1 MLTGNQRVAEPLCQR
16 VGSSKEG
23 HTRKSALISGPPAA
37 IGVFAFLRAGT
48 VEANGG
54 EVAADRGSNRQAYSR
69 QAGVACLR
77 GTAETSWL
85 WQVGAKRNES
95 QRHPVAGVRPYPWQT
110 WAWRGNLPYHP
121 PAILWRNVDERGAD
135 TERAAAA

>member
-54 EVAADRGSNRQAYSR
+54 EVAADRGF
-69 QAGVACLR
+69 AGKRPTAKPGRPVCEGPTRLL
-77 GTAETSWL
+77 GTWV
-85 WQVGAKRNES
+85 QGAKRDES
-95 QRHPVAGVRPYPWQT
+95 QCHAYAGVCRHPWQT
-110 WAWRGNLPYHP
+110 WAGQGQRLPLPSPGYS
-121 PAILWRNVDERGAD
+121 LED
-135 TERAAAA
+135 